1 MIRLLCVVVIFFAG
15 YLMPLMHSYADETS
29 DECTRAVSN
38 DPVLRFFE
46 LYVFSERSIVLDKC
60 VMRGKLHRT
69 LLELD
74 THYISDL
81 MNDEEFRGKES
92 VILGTYVASSGEA
105 VGENLNKVTLGP
117 DEENAKASLPA
128 ADGYTNITKDD
139 F

>member
-29 DECTRAVSN
+29 DECTRAVNN

-46 LYVFSERSIVLDKC
+46 LYLFNDRSIAIDQCMVREKLKRALFELDK
-60 VMRGKLHRT
+60 K
-69 LLELD
+69 
-74 THYISDL
+74 YISNL
-81 MNDEEFRGKES
+81 TSDEEFRGKES